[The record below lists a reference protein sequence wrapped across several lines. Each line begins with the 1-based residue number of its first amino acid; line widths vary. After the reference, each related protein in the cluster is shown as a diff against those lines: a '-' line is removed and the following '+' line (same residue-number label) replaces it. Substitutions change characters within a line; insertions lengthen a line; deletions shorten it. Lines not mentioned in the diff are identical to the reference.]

1 MPANESGYWRDWF
14 NLASRDLE
22 RVHRCLEAQDL
33 EDAAFHLQQALE
45 KYLKGFLLNRGWTL
59 KRHHNL
65 VELSHTASQY
75 LPEVVDFKE
84 LCLEVT
90 EYYTIERYPLF
101 TEIEIDDEDLRNN
114 LNRATKLIELLV
126 NQTHAPS

>member
-1 MPANESGYWRDWF
+1 MPADESSYWRDWF
-14 NLASRDLE
+14 NLAGRDLE
-22 RVHRCLEAQDL
+22 RVHRCLEARDL

-45 KYLKGFLLNRGWTL
+45 KYLKGFLLSRGWTL

-65 VELSHTASQY
+65 VDLINTASQY
-75 LPEVVDFKE
+75 LPEVVDFRD

-101 TEIEIDDEDLRNN
+101 TEFEIDDEDLRNN
-114 LNRATKLIELLV
+114 LNRATQLIDFLV
-126 NQTHAPS
+126 NCTHTIS